1 MPKVSSRRISN
12 PSKIVS
18 SKYTKKYS
26 IKAARPMKTAKPVKS
41 KIPTKV
47 AMAKLDYDIA
57 VEEQIQSSIMR
68 DITAVEQQMV
78 NERNRYQVVNK
89 KHVSGE
95 AQLIN
100 DPKSQNY
107 SMLKR
112 QQEQLQ
118 RQQESSNDRLFNLQT
133 QKSVSVD
140 PVSTASQSLRGIS
153 KGNPMKS
160 RKRYVATMPEGTVAS
175 SGPLG
180 NLGDTFKD
188 VYSGVQGLIPSIPEA
203 SAFAG
208 TGVIAKAASG
218 WGAKFVSAKSAGD
231 KRMFKKIIDAER
243 KKAVEEAIKAG
254 ATPSE
259 AKEIGLMAAAK
270 TRSVLGE
277 QKLYRTGLEAV
288 PKTKTA
294 FIKRRNP
301 PKDRSQYGL
310 TASESA
316 MAERSTIEILTHL
329 HGKKINPPK
338 KGSGR
343 FYDSN
348 VAKKWIATGTV
359 LGTGTMP
366 LNAAYGEPM
375 SFGQDFYKG
384 FGQQKKQ
391 KKKKGRR

>member
-1 MPKVSSRRISN
+1 
-12 PSKIVS
+12 
-18 SKYTKKYS
+18 
-26 IKAARPMKTAKPVKS
+26 MKTAKPVKS

-277 QKLYRTGLEAV
+277 QKLYRTG
-288 PKTKTA
+288 
-294 FIKRRNP
+294 
-301 PKDRSQYGL
+301 
-310 TASESA
+310 
-316 MAERSTIEILTHL
+316 
-329 HGKKINPPK
+329 
-338 KGSGR
+338 
-343 FYDSN
+343 
-348 VAKKWIATGTV
+348 
-359 LGTGTMP
+359 
-366 LNAAYGEPM
+366 
-375 SFGQDFYKG
+375 
-384 FGQQKKQ
+384 
-391 KKKKGRR
+391 